1 VPIWPLDLIDTLL
14 KGKQHIFEQ
23 GIFYLPSMAIWT
35 AGSIIA
41 GITTNE
47 RYHQFWAL
55 FFPFCQIAYTT
66 IVLLNLG

>member
-14 KGKQHIFEQ
+14 KGKQHFFDQ
-23 GIFYLPSMAIWT
+23 GIFYLQSMAIGM

-47 RYHQFWAL
+47 RYHQFWAIL
-55 FFPFCQIAYTT
+55 FPFARSPTPQSFS
-66 IVLLNLG
+66 

>member
-1 VPIWPLDLIDTLL
+1 
-14 KGKQHIFEQ
+14 
-23 GIFYLPSMAIWT
+23 MAIWT